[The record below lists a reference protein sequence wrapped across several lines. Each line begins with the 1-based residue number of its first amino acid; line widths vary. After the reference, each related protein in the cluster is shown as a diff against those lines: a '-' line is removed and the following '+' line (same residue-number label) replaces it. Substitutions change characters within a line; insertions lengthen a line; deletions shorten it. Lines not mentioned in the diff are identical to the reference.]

1 MEVAYT
7 KNIFLDSSINT
18 ETGDGRFARWIC
30 PSEGFSVANTQFI
43 KMTVNSFTMRRN
55 WYNINQHNNLFY
67 SWDPGADQY
76 TPYTIAPGNYT
87 TLTSVAAAIQTALQ
101 IIHGAALC
109 TFDPL
114 TRKFSLD
121 MTGTG
126 ATFGN
131 DNYFVGFSVKDGVV
145 PGTAFPLPTAEGL
158 FNDSFEVLGGIPT
171 RTSAQGAFVP
181 KNLFG
186 EGVEGQ
192 VVHITYYVA
201 ALNTLSELCVRSS
214 LQGGNYQS
222 FGYEQNLPNASGL
235 TNTDIIARIP
245 IRNATWT
252 AEEEFIHF
260 EDFDDNFSVIIP
272 EKQLSQFVFSVTDHK
287 GRLLPQV
294 APGQA
299 QDGSLSF
306 RLSLKMSILN
316 DTSSRDH
323 MTLPGDVSQMNFS
336 Y

>member
-1 MEVAYT
+1 MEVAFS

-18 ETGDGRFARWIC
+18 DSGDGRSARWIC
-30 PSEGFSVANTQFI
+30 PSEGFSVGNQQFI

-55 WYNINQHNNLFY
+55 WYNINYHNNLFY
-67 SWDPGADQY
+67 SYDPPTDVYQ
-76 TPYTIAPGNYT
+76 PYTIAEGNYT
-87 TLTSVAAAIQTALQ
+87 TLNSLATAIQAALQ
-101 IIHGAALC
+101 VVHAGAAC
-109 TFDPL
+109 TFDPI

-121 MTGTG
+121 MTGAG
-126 ATFGN
+126 AFPA
-131 DNYFVGFSVKDGVV
+131 DNYFVGFVVK
-145 PGTAFPLPTAEGL
+145 EGL
-158 FNDSFEVLGGIPT
+158 IPGAIGGQPSQLGFFNDSFEVLGGKPERSGGLT
-171 RTSAQGAFVP
+171 LVP
-181 KNLFG
+181 VNLFG
-186 EGVEGQ
+186 ATVGQ
-192 VVHITYYVA
+192 VVHKSFYVA
-201 ALNTLSELCVRSS
+201 ALNTLSELCIRSS

-222 FGYEQNLPNASGL
+222 FGYERQLPNASGL

>member
-67 SWDPGADQY
+67 SYDPGTDFYQ
-76 TPYTIAPGNYT
+76 PYTVAPGNYT

-101 IIHGAALC
+101 VVHAGALC
-109 TFDPL
+109 TFDPQS
-114 TRKFSLD
+114 RKFSLD
-121 MTGTG
+121 MTGAGGFG
-126 ATFGN
+126 ATNF
-131 DNYFVGFSVKDGVV
+131 FVGFSVKEGFAPGVS
-145 PGTAFPLPTAEGL
+145 PQPTQQGL

-171 RTSAQGAFVP
+171 RQTTLSPFTP
-181 KNLFG
+181 KNMFG
-186 EGVEGQ
+186 ATVGQ
-192 VVHITYYVA
+192 VVHITFYVA

-287 GRLLPQV
+287 GRLLPEV
-294 APGQA
+294 NAGQA

>member
-67 SWDPGADQY
+67 SYDPTSDFYQ
-76 TPYTIAPGNYT
+76 PYTIAPGNYT
-87 TLTSVAAAIQTALQ
+87 TLTSVATAIQAALQ
-101 IIHGAALC
+101 INVGIGGVC

-121 MTGTG
+121 MTGAGGFG
-126 ATFGN
+126 AT
-131 DNYFVGFSVKDGVV
+131 DYFVGFSVKEGVP

-171 RTSAQGAFVP
+171 RTSGIPPFQP
-181 KNLFG
+181 KNMFG
-186 EGVEGQ
+186 TTVGQ
-192 VVHITYYVA
+192 VVHISYYVA